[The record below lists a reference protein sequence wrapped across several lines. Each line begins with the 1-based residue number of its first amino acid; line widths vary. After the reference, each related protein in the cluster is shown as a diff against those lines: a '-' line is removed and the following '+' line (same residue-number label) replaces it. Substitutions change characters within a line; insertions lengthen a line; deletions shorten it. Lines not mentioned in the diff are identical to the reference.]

1 MSTSGKTALVTGA
14 SAGLGKEFARQLA
27 GDNYQLVL
35 VARTPADLE
44 RTATELREEFAVD
57 VTVLPADLSKPEAPA
72 RLFAETTGRGITID
86 FLVNNAGIA
95 GPDLLQD
102 QDWQAQGDF
111 FQLMM
116 LSMAHLCHLYVP
128 PMRERGYGRVINIAS
143 VAGRIPRGGNC
154 NYGPS
159 KAWVIAL
166 SEELALTVAA
176 DGVKVCAL
184 CPGFTHTEFHQRAGL
199 MEMKNSMPKWFWY
212 DADVVVRD
220 GLRAVERGRS
230 VYLSGRLYR
239 WLDPL
244 FQSLLTRRFFRLA
257 DGRDA
262 GD

>member
-1 MSTSGKTALVTGA
+1 
-14 SAGLGKEFARQLA
+14 
-27 GDNYQLVL
+27 
-35 VARTPADLE
+35 
-44 RTATELREEFAVD
+44 
-57 VTVLPADLSKPEAPA
+57 
-72 RLFAETTGRGITID
+72 
-86 FLVNNAGIA
+86 
-95 GPDLLQD
+95 
-102 QDWQAQGDF
+102 
-111 FQLMM
+111 
-116 LSMAHLCHLYVP
+116 
-128 PMRERGYGRVINIAS
+128 MRERGCGRVINIAS

-199 MEMKNSMPKWFWY
+199 MEMKNTLPKWFWY